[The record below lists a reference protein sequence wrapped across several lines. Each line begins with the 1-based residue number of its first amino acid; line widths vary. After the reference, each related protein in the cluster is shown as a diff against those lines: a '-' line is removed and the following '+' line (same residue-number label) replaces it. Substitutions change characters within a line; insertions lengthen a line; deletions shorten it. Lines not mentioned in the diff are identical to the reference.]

1 MKRKDGLGLDAV
13 KDGITTIID
22 KNGSGNWRLLVQGEL
37 SIASNF
43 TVFFINLNVNQ
54 SINVMLRPRVQTYQ
68 AESGTGPVLG
78 LRPGKLDSSENS
90 HNKDAEWFV

>member
-1 MKRKDGLGLDAV
+1 MNS
-13 KDGITTIID
+13 ID
-22 KNGSGNWRLLVQGEL
+22 
-37 SIASNF
+37 F
-43 TVFFINLNVNQ
+43 TVLFINLNVNQ

-90 HNKDAEWFV
+90 HNSHNKDAEWFV